1 MKRKHINSGR
11 GNIRIRGGMVLPI
24 ILAKQ
29 TCRCAECLGPLADA
43 TNGLK
48 CAADATHK
56 GIIHRDEAAEIAQQ
70 RAEQLQQVKAAYTIQ
85 DGVLVALDDQIGVKD
100 NAD

>member
-1 MKRKHINSGR
+1 MRHKHINSGR

-70 RAEQLQQVKAAYTIQ
+70 RAEQLQQVKAAYAIQ
-85 DGVLVALDDQIGVKD
+85 DGQLVAKNDQIGVNERD
-100 NAD
+100 N